1 SFGSVNNNKYLNR
14 WLRKGGAA

>member
-1 SFGSVNNNKYLNR
+1 VNNNKYLNR